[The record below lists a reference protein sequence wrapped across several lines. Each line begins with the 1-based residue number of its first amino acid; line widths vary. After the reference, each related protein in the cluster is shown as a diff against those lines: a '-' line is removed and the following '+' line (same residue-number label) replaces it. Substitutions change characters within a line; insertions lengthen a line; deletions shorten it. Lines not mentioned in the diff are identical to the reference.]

1 MSWHCCG
8 DHCWCCSSSIG
19 EVKLSSIYILDTSVI
34 LHNWNILRE
43 KRTMVIPQQVLDEL
57 EKFHDESG
65 DLGDN
70 ARSALWWLSQQLN
83 NCYGNE
89 IVSDGSRIIFWHE
102 NEEKTH
108 DQKILYVANQVKNDK
123 FHFNDDAIVLT
134 KSVALRAKARNDGI
148 IAEDYDDVGFI
159 EEIDGWRKMPITVD
173 EMEKILQDRELKT
186 FHLDGRENL
195 ATNEYVECTCEGK
208 PCNGMI
214 YRHIGNG
221 DFSRVDLKPHMASI
235 VPKNPEQVMLANS
248 LLDRDVHLVTAI
260 GSAGSGKA
268 LVNGSCVLTEHG
280 YVAIETLRIGDK
292 VFGSDGLMHN
302 VVGVFPQG
310 KKRVYEVHFTDGS
323 IVKCNDEHLWT
334 YQTRCMRNKGHK
346 QNKELW
352 KTSTLREIID
362 NVPIVQ
368 NTVKTDKRNKNNKF
382 DGIEHNVFIP
392 IAKPLEFPEKEL
404 AIPPYTMGA
413 MIGDGGMTQ
422 NTSIFTSEDKDVI
435 ERVNKELAILNCCLK
450 KISKYDYRI
459 VKLDDGLSYRNIF
472 DNVIDYLGM
481 RGKSSWEKFIPDD
494 YLYNTCANRLELLKG
509 IIDTDGYYSR
519 TQYDFS
525 TTSEKLKN
533 QVKFLAES
541 LGCVVTERERVTH
554 YEYAGEKKEGR
565 KSYRLHI
572 KCGELV
578 EKLHF
583 SQKREEQWKSSRWKA
598 RRAIEKIVET
608 DQYEEMTCISVDSE
622 DHLFLTDN
630 CIPTH
635 NTILAIAAAIQ
646 QVLMKPKA
654 YSRIIITRPIMPVG
668 RDIGFLPGD
677 VNEKMGEWIRP
688 FMNNI
693 EFIKE
698 VNQKAGKNRVAEEKV
713 EMLLDLNA
721 CKDVMEVLP
730 LTYIR
735 GCSISNAF
743 IIVDEA
749 QNATPSE
756 MKTIITRVGEGS
768 KLVLLGDINQIDNR
782 FLSKECNGLTMTI
795 KKFWG
800 NDIYS
805 HVTLKTVERSRLA
818 ELATKILF

>member
-1 MSWHCCG
+1 MSWHCCC
-8 DHCWCCSSSIG
+8 DHCRRCSSSIG

-34 LHNWNILRE
+34 LHNWNVLRE

-57 EKFHDESG
+57 EKFQDESG

-70 ARSALWWLSQQLN
+70 ARSASWWLSQQLN
-83 NCYGNE
+83 SCHGNE
-89 IVSDGSRIIFWHE
+89 ICSDGSRIIFWQE

-108 DQKILYVANQVKNDK
+108 DQKILYVANQVKSDK
-123 FHFNDDAIVLT
+123 FHFNDDVIVLT
-134 KSVALRAKARNDGI
+134 KSVALRAKARNNGI
-148 IAEDYDDVGFI
+148 SAEDYDDVGFI

-173 EMEKILQDRELKT
+173 EMEKILQDRDMGM

-195 ATNEYVECTCEGK
+195 APNEYVECTCEGK
-208 PCNGMI
+208 TCSGMI
-214 YRHIGNG
+214 YRHVGNG

-248 LLDRDVHLVTAI
+248 LLDRDMHLVTAI

-268 LVNGSCVLTEHG
+268 LVNGSPVLTEKG
-280 YVAIETLRIGDK
+280 YVKIETLCVGDK
-292 VFGSDGLMHN
+292 VFGTDGKLHN

-310 KKRVYEVHFTDGS
+310 KKRVYEVHFTDGTT
-323 IVKCNDEHLWT
+323 VKCNDEHLWT
-334 YQTRCMRNKGHK
+334 YQTRQMRNAGKRR
-346 QNKELW
+346 NKEYW
-352 KTSTLREIID
+352 KTATLRELIDTVPIIID
-362 NVPIVQ
+362 KEEIG
-368 NTVKTDKRNKNNKF
+368 KGKF
-382 DGIEHNVFIP
+382 KGIERNIYLP
-392 IAKPLEFPEKEL
+392 IAKSLQFEEREL
-404 AIPPYTMGA
+404 TIPPYTMGA
-413 MIGDGGMTQ
+413 MIGDGCMTQ
-422 NTSIFTSEDKDVI
+422 GISTFSSEDVDVLEKI
-435 ERVNKELAILNCCLK
+435 NGELANLNCCLRQ
-450 KISKYDYRI
+450 ISKYDYRI
-459 VKLDDGLSYRNIF
+459 VKLDDGLSKYNLF
-472 DNVIDYLGM
+472 DNIAEHLGM
-481 RGKSSWEKFIPDD
+481 RGKHSWEKSIPED
-494 YLYNTCANRLELLKG
+494 YLFNTIENRLELLKG
-509 IIDTDGYYSR
+509 LIDTDGSIEHGGMYH
-519 TQYDFS
+519 FH
-525 TTSEKLKN
+525 TTSEKLKD

-541 LGCVVTERERVTH
+541 LGCVVSWKERITH
-554 YEYAGEKKEGR
+554 YEYNGEKKEGR
-565 KSYRLHI
+565 KSYALNI
-572 KCGELV
+572 KYGEI

-583 SQKREEQWKSSRWKA
+583 SEKREKQWSPCRWKA
-598 RRAIEKIVET
+598 RRTIENIIET
-608 DQYEEMTCISVDSE
+608 DEYEEMTCISIDSD
-622 DHLFLTDN
+622 DHLFLTDS

-635 NTILAIAAAIQ
+635 NTILAIAAGIQ
-646 QVLMKPKA
+646 QVLMKPKE

-668 RDIGFLPGD
+668 RDLGFLPGD

-698 VNQKAGKNRVAEEKV
+698 VNQKAGKNRVAEDKIG
-713 EMLLDLNA
+713 MLLDLNS
-721 CKDVMEVLP
+721 CRDVMEVLP

-782 FLSKECNGLTMTI
+782 FLSKECNGLTMAI

-800 NDIYS
+800 NGIYS

>member
-1 MSWHCCG
+1 MSWHCCC
-8 DHCWCCSSSIG
+8 DHGRRCSSSIG

-34 LHNWNILRE
+34 LHNWNVLRE

-108 DQKILYVANQVKNDK
+108 DQKILYVANQVKNDR
-123 FHFNDDAIVLT
+123 FHFNDDVIVLT
-134 KSVALRAKARNDGI
+134 KSVALRAKARNNGI
-148 IAEDYDDVGFI
+148 SAEDYDDVGFI
-159 EEIDGWRKMPITVD
+159 EEIDGWRRMPIAVD
-173 EMEKILQDRELKT
+173 EMERILRDRDLKT

-195 ATNEYVECTCEGK
+195 AMNEYIECTCEGK

-214 YRHIGNG
+214 YRHVGNG

-248 LLDRDVHLVTAI
+248 LLDKDMHLVTAI
-260 GSAGSGKA
+260 GSAGSGK
-268 LVNGSCVLTEHG
+268 
-280 YVAIETLRIGDK
+280 
-292 VFGSDGLMHN
+292 
-302 VVGVFPQG
+302 
-310 KKRVYEVHFTDGS
+310 
-323 IVKCNDEHLWT
+323 
-334 YQTRCMRNKGHK
+334 
-346 QNKELW
+346 
-352 KTSTLREIID
+352 
-362 NVPIVQ
+362 
-368 NTVKTDKRNKNNKF
+368 
-382 DGIEHNVFIP
+382 
-392 IAKPLEFPEKEL
+392 
-404 AIPPYTMGA
+404 
-413 MIGDGGMTQ
+413 
-422 NTSIFTSEDKDVI
+422 
-435 ERVNKELAILNCCLK
+435 
-450 KISKYDYRI
+450 
-459 VKLDDGLSYRNIF
+459 
-472 DNVIDYLGM
+472 
-481 RGKSSWEKFIPDD
+481 
-494 YLYNTCANRLELLKG
+494 
-509 IIDTDGYYSR
+509 
-519 TQYDFS
+519 
-525 TTSEKLKN
+525 
-533 QVKFLAES
+533 
-541 LGCVVTERERVTH
+541 
-554 YEYAGEKKEGR
+554 
-565 KSYRLHI
+565 
-572 KCGELV
+572 
-578 EKLHF
+578 
-583 SQKREEQWKSSRWKA
+583 
-598 RRAIEKIVET
+598 
-608 DQYEEMTCISVDSE
+608 
-622 DHLFLTDN
+622 
-630 CIPTH
+630 
-635 NTILAIAAAIQ
+635 TILAIAAGIQ

-677 VNEKMGEWIRP
+677 VNEKMAEWIRP

-782 FLSKECNGLTMTI
+782 FLSKECNGLTMAI